1 MFSIEQILNEIE
13 TEIRKT
19 NFYLSPQNLFDPIKY
34 TLSIGGKRIRPLLV
48 ILAHNIYNPNIE
60 AVIKPAVGIEVFHNF
75 TLLHDDLMDQA
86 DKRRNK
92 LTVHKKWNTN
102 TAILSGDAM
111 IISAYQF
118 IGETPRPY
126 LKNILKL
133 FSQTAL
139 EICCGQQYDM
149 DFEQCDNVSEG
160 EYIEMIRLKTAV
172 LIACCLKMG
181 AIIGGAPE
189 NETDM
194 LYRFG
199 IYLGL
204 SFQLQDDL
212 LDVYGNTNT
221 FGKNI
226 GGDILCD
233 KKTFLLINAIAAAD
247 EDQKL
252 KMEYYKDPSNKFTP
266 EEKIQSYTKIYNQL
280 HIKEITQN
288 KINFFYKLAMDEL
301 CNSEIKQERLS
312 ELRKFCNILMLRE
325 S

>member
-1 MFSIEQILNEIE
+1 MLSIEQIFYKVEAEISK
-13 TEIRKT
+13 IR
-19 NFYLSPQNLFDPIKY
+19 FDLSPQSLFKPIEY
-34 TLSIGGKRIRPLLV
+34 TLDLGGKRIRPSMTLL
-48 ILAHNIYNPNIE
+48 ACNIYSQNIE
-60 AVIKPAVGIEVFHNF
+60 DAIKPAMGFEIFHNF

-92 LTVHKKWNTN
+92 PTVHKKWNTN

-111 IISAYQF
+111 VIAAYQLM
-118 IGETPRPY
+118 GETPEPF
-126 LKNILKL
+126 LKRILNL

-149 DFEQCDNVSEG
+149 DFEELENVTENQ
-160 EYIEMIRLKTAV
+160 YLEMIRLKTAV
-172 LIACCLKMG
+172 LIACCLKAG

-189 NETDM
+189 KDAEI

-199 IYLGL
+199 TYIGL

-212 LDVYGNTNT
+212 LDVYGDSVT

-233 KKTFLLINAIAAAD
+233 KKTFLLINAINNAN
-247 EDQKL
+247 QKQ
-252 KMEYYKDPSNKFTP
+252 KNTIEFFGNPANTFTP
-266 EEKIQSYTKIYNQL
+266 SEKIQAYTEIYNYL
-280 HIKEITQN
+280 NIKKITQD
-288 KINFFYKLAMDEL
+288 KINNLFELAMNELSYLEVEAKHLDEL
-301 CNSEIKQERLS
+301 K
-312 ELRKFCNILMLRE
+312 KFSNMLMLRE